1 MMKRNLFLAPAI
13 IAAVALGGVL
23 KADDTGTAAT
33 SVSPS
38 AAMADTATAAVT
50 TNDAPGSLKA
60 GKDLLDQG
68 KYDDAVT
75 YFLGIGEQVA
85 ANGKAKREP
94 YRQLDLATAYL
105 GLGKYAEA
113 EDAAS
118 KSIALDKDL
127 EAAWNDLASAQVND
141 GKRADAMDTYTKGI
155 AQLTTDNVDF
165 SRLSANLAALQAAA
179 GITPTPAPTAVP
191 AAVSPSA
198 ATASTGT
205 AQ

>member
-1 MMKRNLFLAPAI
+1 MMKRNLFLAVVAG
-13 IAAVALGGVL
+13 VALGGVL
-23 KADDTGTAAT
+23 KADDTSTAAAA
-33 SVSPS
+33 VSPS
-38 AAMADTATAAVT
+38 AAMADTTTAAVA

-60 GKDLLDQG
+60 GKDLLDEG

-75 YFLGIGEQVA
+75 YFMGIGEQVA
-85 ANGKAKREP
+85 ANGKTKREP

-155 AQLTTDNVDF
+155 AQLTADSVDY

-179 GITPTPAPTAVP
+179 GITPTPVPTAAP
-191 AAVSPSA
+191 AAVSSSA
-198 ATASTGT
+198 ATASSGT